1 MHAAVI
7 ASIHADQVSVPVPT
21 PCRTP
26 TAVRRISV
34 TARAPRVVYQRSVSG
49 TGQCEAP
56 ETTTPLP
63 DEDELTPLEGWR
75 LLEELDEL
83 DDVDEVEDVE
93 VAVDDDVDE
102 VAVVVPG
109 MVAAPIPP
117 KMPTP
122 ANAPMALSAVKRLSA
137 RNAASRANARV
148 RSMVD
153 ENEPGD

>member
-1 MHAAVI
+1 M
-7 ASIHADQVSVPVPT
+7 
-21 PCRTP
+21 
-26 TAVRRISV
+26 TAP
-34 TARAPRVVYQRSVSG
+34 APRVVYQRSVSG

-75 LLEELDEL
+75 LLDEF
-83 DDVDEVEDVE
+83 DDVEDVE
-93 VAVDDDVDE
+93 EIGVEDDDDVEDI
-102 VAVVVPG
+102 ADVVPG

-117 KMPTP
+117 KTPTP

-148 RSMVD
+148 RSMVE
-153 ENEPGD
+153 ENEHGG